1 MTDWSSPTFED
12 DLIADMRANDG
23 RVTAGPLAGDP
34 LLVMWSTGA
43 KTGER
48 RRSILTYSRD
58 GGAYVVAGSNG
69 GAKTHAHWVTNVA
82 ADPKVTIETGN
93 RTFAARASIAPAVDR
108 DRLWEQHVAALP
120 QFAAYPEKV
129 GRRVIPVVTITPD
142 EG

>member
-12 DLIADMRANDG
+12 DLIADMRAHDG
-23 RVTAGPLAGDP
+23 RVTAGPLAGNP
-34 LLVMWSTGA
+34 ILVMWSTGA

-69 GAKTHAHWVTNVA
+69 GQATHSHWVTNVT

-93 RTFAARASIAPAVDR
+93 RTFTARASVAPAGER
-108 DRLWEQHVAALP
+108 DRLWGQHVAALP
-120 QFAAYPEKV
+120 QFGAYPEKT
-129 GRRVIPVVTITPD
+129 GGRVIPMVTITPD